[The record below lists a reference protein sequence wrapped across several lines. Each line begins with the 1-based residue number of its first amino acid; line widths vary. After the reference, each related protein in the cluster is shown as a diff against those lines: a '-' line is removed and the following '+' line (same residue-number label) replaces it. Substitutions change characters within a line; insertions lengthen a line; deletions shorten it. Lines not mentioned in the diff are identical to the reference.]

1 MRVARLQRVIARFY
15 KQALRAARLTQPQM
29 EALTILLSTAGP
41 VSPAALAARLMLER
55 STISRNLALMQIK
68 GWVAVT
74 QTSATGRSMSVT
86 ITDAGRAAFAGAG
99 TTWRRA
105 QADAAMMLG
114 PDAVSTLDQWLNGE

>member
-55 STISRNLALMQIK
+55 STISRNLAPCRK
-68 GWVAVT
+68 GRVAVVG
-74 QTSATGRSMSVT
+74 TSATGRAMSVT
-86 ITDAGRAAFAGAG
+86 ITDRQIRQRTTRVARAAQKHAAGTPAGR
-99 TTWRRA
+99 
-105 QADAAMMLG
+105 QD
-114 PDAVSTLDQWLNGE
+114 